1 MIYKSLLQIFAA
13 TNVALLGIFAYVVAP
28 DLRSPN
34 QWAVAAGEKR
44 DFLPPPILERSF
56 LVDIRGTETLCRAGA
71 ASRHLTGQ

>member
-13 TNVALLGIFAYVVAP
+13 ANVALLGVSAYVVAP

-34 QWAVAAGEKR
+34 QRAVAVWEKR

-56 LVDIRGTETLCRAGA
+56 VIDIRGTETLCRAGA